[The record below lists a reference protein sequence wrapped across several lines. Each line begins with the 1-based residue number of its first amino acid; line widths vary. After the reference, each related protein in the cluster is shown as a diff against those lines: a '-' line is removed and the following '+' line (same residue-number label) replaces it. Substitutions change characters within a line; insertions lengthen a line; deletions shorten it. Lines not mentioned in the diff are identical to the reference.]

1 MHTIQLK
8 INDSIYDKFLQLIGK
23 FEKDEIEIISDETE
37 FATTKEYLQKEYNDI
52 VAEKAVFYSIDEVDT
67 ELDEL
72 IAKYENQH

>member
-23 FEKDEIEIISDETE
+23 FKKDEIEIISDETE
-37 FATTKEYLQKEYNDI
+37 FATTKEYLQKEYYDI
-52 VAEKAVFYSIDEVDT
+52 VAEKAVFYSIDEVDA